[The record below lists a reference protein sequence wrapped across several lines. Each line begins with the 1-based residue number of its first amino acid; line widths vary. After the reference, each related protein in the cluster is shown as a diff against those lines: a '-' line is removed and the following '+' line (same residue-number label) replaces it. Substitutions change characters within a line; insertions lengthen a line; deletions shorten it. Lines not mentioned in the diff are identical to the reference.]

1 MENQQQLNGTT
12 ETKPTKYDLEE
23 RLLEFAVAVIGIS
36 DRRNS
41 VTARRRTNK
50 QSSARM

>member
-1 MENQQQLNGTT
+1 MENEQQLNGTT
-12 ETKPTKYDLEE
+12 EITATKYDLEE
-23 RLLEFAVAVIGIS
+23 RLLQFAVAVIGIS

-41 VTARRRTNK
+41 VTARRRTNN